1 MNYRLSRLLMWVGID
16 GGMVFLAASMCFKNE
31 KIQIAL
37 MIAAVAV
44 FALGVLQAFLFY
56 RCPECGCR
64 LMMSKG
70 GIPENCPQCGVYLRL
85 EDKYEAKAPRQEE
98 EQQPDEQ
105 Q

>member
-44 FALGVLQAFLFY
+44 LALGVLQAFLFY

-70 GIPENCPQCGVYLRL
+70 GIPENCPQCDAYLAL
-85 EDKYEAKAPRQEE
+85 EEKYEKELK
-98 EQQPDEQ
+98 EQKEAGDI
-105 Q
+105 